1 MLESLVRILFF
12 LLELIV
18 PEMFFDSDFFVPVVV
33 ITWLVSTMFYGKWAP
48 NLKQNLKKLF
58 GEKREGLATDLYI
71 IIRLFYYYI
80 SFISI
85 SLVFVILVSGSF

>member
-1 MLESLVRILFF
+1 MLESLARILFF

-33 ITWLVSTMFYGKWAP
+33 IIWLVSIMFYGKWAP
-48 NLKQNLKKLF
+48 NLKQNLKKLL

-85 SLVFVILVSGSF
+85 SLVFVTLVCSYF